1 MLRFGAGLL
10 AVLGVLAWPL
20 PPAIAKQP
28 AAKAAP
34 EPVPPLP
41 ERKDAKAAAAA
52 PPADVWS
59 PAEIAAAQSRC
70 VAALKHL
77 AAVYTYEAPIKQG
90 DCGDPAPIRLSKLS
104 NVTFEPAALI
114 NCGMVAPL
122 NQWITRDLQPLARK
136 QLGGRIVKIGVMSDY
151 SCRTALGRVGKKLS
165 QHAYVDALDIRGFQT
180 EKGRNVA
187 VLSGWGAT
195 ERDLAKAKLIEE
207 QKLALAEAA
216 KAKAAETGGAAQSAE
231 RNKILRPSRLDG
243 NDVVAAIL
251 PGGINQHQK
260 AARLGGPADKTPGT
274 EKSIKQSVAI
284 AGTKPI
290 KLSKAALA
298 ALSSPPDAAQAGFLR
313 GAHAAACRIF
323 GTTLGPEANEMHRN
337 HFHVD
342 MAERKIKKI
351 CD

>member
-1 MLRFGAGLL
+1 MLRFGAGLTV
-10 AVLGVLAWPL
+10 ALGVLAGPL
-20 PPAIAKQP
+20 NPAIAKQP
-28 AAKAAP
+28 APKV
-34 EPVPPLP
+34 EPAQVPPLP
-41 ERKDAKAAAAA
+41 ERKDAKAAAA

-59 PAEIAAAQSRC
+59 PAEIAAAKSRC
-70 VAALKHL
+70 VAALKHM
-77 AAVYTYEAPIKQG
+77 AAVYTYEAPIKDG

-114 NCGMVAPL
+114 NCGMAAPL

-136 QLGGRIVKIGVMSDY
+136 QLGGKITKIGVMSDY
-151 SCRTALGRVGKKLS
+151 SCRTALGRIGKKLS
-165 QHAYVDALDIRGFQT
+165 QHAYVDALDIRGFET
-180 EKGRNVA
+180 DKGRQVA
-187 VLSGWGAT
+187 VLTGWGAT

-207 QKLALAEAA
+207 QKQALAEA
-216 KAKAAETGGAAQSAE
+216 AKAAETGGAPQSPD
-231 RNKILRPSRLDG
+231 RNKILKPSRLDG

-251 PGGINQHQK
+251 PGGVNQHQK
-260 AARLGGPADKTPGT
+260 AARLGGPADKAAGS
-274 EKSIKQSVAI
+274 EKPPKQSVAT

-298 ALSSPPDAAQAGFLR
+298 ALASPPDPAQAVFLKS
-313 GAHAAACRIF
+313 AHAAACRIF

-342 MAERKIKKI
+342 MADRKIKKI

>member
-1 MLRFGAGLL
+1 MLRFGAGLTV
-10 AVLGVLAWPL
+10 ALGVLAGPL
-20 PPAIAKQP
+20 NPAIAKQP
-28 AAKAAP
+28 APKV
-34 EPVPPLP
+34 EPAQVPPLP
-41 ERKDAKAAAAA
+41 ERKDAKASTA

-59 PAEIAAAQSRC
+59 PAEIAAAKSRC
-70 VAALKHL
+70 VAALKHM
-77 AAVYTYEAPIKQG
+77 AAVYTYEAPIKDG

-122 NQWITRDLQPLARK
+122 NQWITRDLQTLARR
-136 QLGGRIVKIGVMSDY
+136 QLGGRITKIGVMSDY
-151 SCRTALGRVGKKLS
+151 SCRTALGRIGKKLS
-165 QHAYVDALDIRGFQT
+165 QHAYVDALDIRGFET
-180 EKGRNVA
+180 DKGRQVV
-187 VLSGWGAT
+187 VLTGWGAT
-195 ERDLAKAKLIEE
+195 ERDLAKAKLIKE
-207 QKLALAEAA
+207 QQLALAEAA
-216 KAKAAETGGAAQSAE
+216 KAKATNPSKTAPSADSHS
-231 RNKILRPSRLDG
+231 ILKPSRLDG

-251 PGGINQHQK
+251 PGGVNQHQK
-260 AARLGGPADKTPGT
+260 AARLGGPADKSPGAD
-274 EKSIKQSVAI
+274 KAPKQSVAT

-298 ALSSPPDAAQAGFLR
+298 ALSSTPDPAQAGFLR
-313 GAHAAACRIF
+313 EAHAAACRIF